1 MSEQSREWREG
12 YAAGVDATGGG
23 VEKLALQRA
32 SMKGYAEGV
41 NAAKAANQ
49 QELEILRAELSDERR
64 RFGKLFEALLAR
76 EAPEL
81 ALRYAALERQY
92 IALEADVWHRHH
104 AGAEKTNSASR
115 LYESQLDTAIDA
127 IMKARPRI
135 AAMSASAAARYVVN
149 KLTDSYNSL
158 PRKKGRL
165 PTERKIADVIR
176 AKK

>member
-23 VEKLALQRA
+23 VEKLALKRA

-41 NAAKAANQ
+41 NAAKAAHQ
-49 QELEILRAELSDERR
+49 RELEILRAELSDERQ
-64 RFGKLFEALLAR
+64 RFGKLFEALLAS

-81 ALRYAALERQY
+81 AQKYAALERQHV
-92 IALEADVWHRHH
+92 AFEADVWHRHH

-127 IMKARPRI
+127 IMKAHPQRVHN
-135 AAMSASAAARYVVN
+135 SASETARQIV